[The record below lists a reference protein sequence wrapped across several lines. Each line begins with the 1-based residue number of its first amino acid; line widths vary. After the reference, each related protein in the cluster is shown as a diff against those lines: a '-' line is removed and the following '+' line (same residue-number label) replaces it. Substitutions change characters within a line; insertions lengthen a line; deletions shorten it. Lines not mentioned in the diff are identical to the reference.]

1 MKMPSFVALW
11 LLAGFLTACG
21 QGKQD
26 KNHNPIIADTTYIA
40 KRNTGG
46 DHFLPIE
53 PINLTKAVQNAIV
66 THYPTARINKAY
78 VNHAGQYK
86 LEVVLKDGRSGYL
99 YVDKDGNW
107 IER

>member
-1 MKMPSFVALW
+1 MKRPSFVAVW
-11 LLAGFLTACG
+11 LLTGFLTACG
-21 QGKQD
+21 KGKQD
-26 KNHNPIIADTTYIA
+26 KNPDSLIADTTYIA
-40 KRNTGG
+40 KRNNVE
-46 DHFLPIE
+46 DYFLPIE
-53 PINLTKAVQNAIV
+53 PIHLTKAVQNTIII
-66 THYPTARINKAY
+66 HYPTARINKAY